1 MSFYK
6 DLAFKGKK
14 AMRGE
19 RSIHDGVKV
28 SVFFFFFE
36 VKFLFFL
43 SGYGVER
50 LYLYI
55 CIPSSQDA
63 TRKEA

>member
-50 LYLYI
+50 LYILY
-55 CIPSSQDA
+55 
-63 TRKEA
+63 T